1 MHVAFDDEGRF
12 ADFAYLYLLGRQAQL
27 AGQRL
32 ELKASPT
39 VIGELAV
46 ELKPGEAFDRLPREV
61 LNCVRADTGLTEEEL
76 VAGANKGNPERHPEV
91 QDVVHE
97 RIDLP
102 DADPDAEAPKTKRK
116 CRTKAE
122 IAADEVAEAARQDTD
137 GTVLEAPEPEA
148 GELPV
153 GFVPQLEASDVK
165 VVESEASNPV
175 EPAATAGDYPAEL
188 VESLKA
194 QAELFEA
201 DRTAHLKEGREAISK
216 HGYGKYLATIKGLGL
231 ESAIQTYSDEQVKL
245 HRAAIAHLMAS

>member
-12 ADFAYLYLLGRQAQL
+12 ADFAYLYLLGQQAHR

-32 ELKASPT
+32 ELKEDPT

-46 ELKPGEAFDRLPREV
+46 GVRLEPIPGDAQDAADIAELYAEHLEALG
-61 LNCVRADTGLTEEEL
+61 AD
-76 VAGANKGNPERHPEV
+76 KGNPERHPEDS
-91 QDVVHE
+91 DVVHE
-97 RIDLP
+97 HIYLP
-102 DADPDAEAPKTKRK
+102 DADSDALTDVEAAPKTKRK
-116 CRTKAE
+116 RRTKAE
-122 IAADEVAEAARQDTD
+122 IAADEAAEAARQDTD

-148 GELPV
+148 GKLPE
-153 GFVPQLEASDVK
+153 GFVPQLEVSDVK
-165 VVESEASNPV
+165 VVESEASYPV
-175 EPAATAGDYPAEL
+175 EPAGDYPAEL